1 MENIVNVVTVCSG
14 GLKKGTAEFSS
25 QRQSLFLG
33 DLSQLLQVRLVSHK
47 NHWCVIRASDAVNK
61 LFKLPNFVETS
72 TIRDGV
78 TDDKPF
84 SCSHVLI
91 PHGCELGLSSCIQNV
106 QIGRL
111 IIDANPDLISVFNG
125 GVMVFW
131 ESVADELHCHGTL
144 PNATST
150 QHH

>member
-1 MENIVNVVTVCSG
+1 MATHNIT
-14 GLKKGTAEFSS
+14 GLSS
-25 QRQSLFLG
+25 H
-33 DLSQLLQVRLVSHK
+33 LSQLLQVRLVSHK

-91 PHGCELGLSSCIQNV
+91 PHGCELGLKGRKQRSIVHCCSS
-106 QIGRL
+106 
-111 IIDANPDLISVFNG
+111 DLHT
-125 GVMVFW
+125 
-131 ESVADELHCHGTL
+131 HCLLYKQTGSQL
-144 PNATST
+144 PAPLRQSMEN
-150 QHH
+150 